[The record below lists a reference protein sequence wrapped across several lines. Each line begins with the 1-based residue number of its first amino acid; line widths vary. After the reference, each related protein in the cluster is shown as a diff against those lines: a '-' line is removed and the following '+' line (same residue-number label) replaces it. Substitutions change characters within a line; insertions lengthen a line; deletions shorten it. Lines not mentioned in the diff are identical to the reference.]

1 MTAPAFEMVDSTQIR
16 RKAVKKPAIPKPV
29 TPELSSPKYVARK
42 SMQIG
47 GRKIRIGDVVPEAV
61 SWPRIESWI
70 RAGYLDVV
78 E

>member
-1 MTAPAFEMVDSTQIR
+1 MTAPAFEVVDSTQIR
-16 RKAVKKPAIPKPV
+16 RKVVKKPATPKL
-29 TPELSSPKYVARK
+29 EGPKYVARK

>member
-1 MTAPAFEMVDSTQIR
+1 MTAPAFEMVDSAQVR
-16 RKAVKKPAIPKPV
+16 RKAVKKPLGPQ
-29 TPELSSPKYVARK
+29 YVARK

>member
-1 MTAPAFEMVDSTQIR
+1 MTASAFEVVDSTQVR
-16 RKAVKKPAIPKPV
+16 RKVVKKPEIVKLAG
-29 TPELSSPKYVARK
+29 PKYVARK

-47 GRKIRIGDVVPEAV
+47 GRKIRIGDAVPEAI